1 MRVLETERF
10 SFHKMVKVTVIDWI
24 TAEHL
29 LAQLW

>member
-1 MRVLETERF
+1 MRVLKTERF
-10 SFHKMVKVTVIDWI
+10 SFHKIFKVTVIDWI